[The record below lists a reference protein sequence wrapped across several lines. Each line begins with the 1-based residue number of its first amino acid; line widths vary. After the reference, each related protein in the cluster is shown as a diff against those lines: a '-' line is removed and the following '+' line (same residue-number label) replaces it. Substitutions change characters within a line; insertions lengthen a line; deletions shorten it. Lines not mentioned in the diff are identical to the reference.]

1 MGRPTRYWITMT
13 ELVAR
18 ASIPTRHGQFSCAV
32 YADGG
37 IEHMVLF
44 IGDVADGAPVLVRVH
59 SECLTGDVFGSRRC
73 DCGAQLDQAL
83 ERISSEGRGVLVYL
97 RGHEGRGIGLGQ
109 KIVAYSLQD
118 TGLDTVEANLAQ
130 GLPADARDYR
140 QAADILSDLG
150 VASVRLITNN
160 PEKTAQL
167 TTYGIDVVE
176 RVPSLT
182 QPTPENEA
190 YLRTKSERMGH
201 LIDGVSCSA

>member
-1 MGRPTRYWITMT
+1 MT

-18 ASIPTRHGQFSCAV
+18 ASIPTRHGNFACAV
-32 YADGG
+32 FAAGDL
-37 IEHMVLF
+37 EHMVLF
-44 IGDVADGAPVLVRVH
+44 QGDVADGEPVLVRVH

-83 ERISSEGRGVLVYL
+83 ERIAHVGRGALVYL

-140 QAADILSDLG
+140 DAAEILAQLG
-150 VASVRLITNN
+150 IRSVRLITNN
-160 PEKTAQL
+160 PEKTVQL
-167 TTYGIDVVE
+167 ERFGIVVEE

-182 QPTPENEA
+182 TPTPENEA
-190 YLRTKSERMGH
+190 YLRTKSQRMGH
-201 LIDGVSCSA
+201 LIGDVGVPA

>member
-1 MGRPTRYWITMT
+1 MT

-32 YADGG
+32 YAAGDV
-37 IEHMVLF
+37 EHMVLF
-44 IGDVADGAPVLVRVH
+44 MGDVADGAPVLVRVH

-83 ERISSEGRGVLVYL
+83 LRIADEGRGVLVYL

-130 GLPADARDYR
+130 GLPADAREYDH
-140 QAADILSDLG
+140 AAAILTDLG

-160 PEKTAQL
+160 PEKTKQL
-167 TTYGIDVVE
+167 TAHGVDVVE
-176 RVPSLT
+176 RVPSIT
-182 QPTPENEA
+182 KPTPENEA
-190 YLRTKSERMGH
+190 YLRTKTERMGH
-201 LIDGVSCSA
+201 LLDGVSCSA

>member
-1 MGRPTRYWITMT
+1 MT

-18 ASIPTRHGQFSCAV
+18 ASIPTRHGTFACAV
-32 YADGG
+32 FAAGDV
-37 IEHMVLF
+37 EHMVLF
-44 IGDVADGAPVLVRVH
+44 KGDVADGSPVLVRVH

-83 ERISSEGRGVLVYL
+83 ERIAAEGRGALVYL

-109 KIVAYSLQD
+109 KIIAYSLQD

-140 QAADILSDLG
+140 DAADILGQLG
-150 VASVRLITNN
+150 VRSVRLITNN
-160 PEKTAQL
+160 PEKTGQL
-167 TTYGIDVVE
+167 EQFGIVVDE

-182 QPTPENEA
+182 TPTPENEA
-190 YLRTKSERMGH
+190 YLRTKSRRMGH
-201 LIDGVSCSA
+201 LIGDISVSA